1 MSALPGSLK
10 RARRR
15 VDGVILLNKPLGI
28 SSQQAVS
35 RVRHLFNAAKAGHTG
50 TLDPAADG
58 LLPICLGEATKFSHL
73 LLDADK
79 VYVATVRLGIV
90 TTTGDAEGEV
100 LESKPPETR
109 RAVVERALEK
119 FRGEIVQIPPM
130 HSALKHKGVPLYEY
144 ARKGVEIERQ
154 PRTIRIDE
162 LQVIDLKENYLK
174 IRVRCSKG
182 TYIRVLAAD
191 IGAALGCGASLSA
204 LTRTQAGVLSLAH
217 DAARTLEALK
227 ALPDSERARLL
238 LPVDTLL
245 ATMPAITVDAAEAE
259 RLLLGQKLG
268 LKHVRVTGFSRIY
281 GPNQRFLGL
290 VEVGEGGRT
299 VPHRMLAQDS
309 TVIAGEMATM
319 SNAMGAEISDVLLE
333 KSPS

>member
-1 MSALPGSLK
+1 MPVSSRK
-10 RARRR
+10 SMRRR

-58 LLPICLGEATKFSHL
+58 LLPVCLGEATKFSHL

-79 VYVATVRLGIV
+79 TYVATVRLGVV
-90 TTTGDAEGEV
+90 TSTGDAEGKV
-100 LESKPPETR
+100 IESKPAVTDRETLLHT
-109 RAVVERALEK
+109 LEK

-130 HSALKHKGVPLYEY
+130 HSALKHQGVPLYEY

-154 PRTIRIDE
+154 PRRITIHE
-162 LQVIDLKENYLK
+162 LQLIEIKDFSMR

-182 TYIRVLAAD
+182 TYIRVLAAN

-204 LTRTQAGVLSLAH
+204 LTRTQAGPLDLSHPVAC
-217 DAARTLEALK
+217 TLEQL
-227 ALPDSERARLL
+227 RAMPEADRQARL

-245 ATMPAITVDAAEAE
+245 NTLPALSVEATEAE

-268 LKHVRVTGFSRIY
+268 LKHARITGFARIY

-299 VPHRMLAQDS
+299 VPYRMLAQS
-309 TVIAGEMATM
+309 HET
-319 SNAMGAEISDVLLE
+319 MGAMNNEILE
-333 KSPS
+333 KTPG

>member
-1 MSALPGSLK
+1 MSAPKRGPRAPRAQHAK
-10 RARRR
+10 RALHR

-35 RVRHLFNAAKAGHTG
+35 RVRHAFNAAKAGHTG

-79 VYVATVRLGIV
+79 TYLATVRLGVV
-90 TTTGDAEGEV
+90 TNTGDAEGEIID
-100 LESKPPETR
+100 SKP
-109 RAVVERALEK
+109 AVTDRITILGALEQ
-119 FRGEIVQIPPM
+119 FRGELTQMPPM
-130 HSALKHKGVPLYEY
+130 HSALKHQGVPLYEY
-144 ARKGVEIERQ
+144 ARKGIEIERQ
-154 PRTIRIDE
+154 PRTIRIHD
-162 LQVIDLKENYLK
+162 LQLIEINDVFMK
-174 IRVRCSKG
+174 IRVHCSKG

-191 IGAALGCGASLSA
+191 IGSALGCGASLSG
-204 LTRTQAGVLSLAH
+204 LTRTQAGALELSH
-217 DAARTLEALK
+217 PAACTLEALQTMTE
-227 ALPDSERARLL
+227 ADRQARL

-245 ATMPAITVDAAEAE
+245 AALPVLTVDAAEAE

-268 LKHVRVTGFSRIY
+268 LKHAGITGFARIY

-299 VPHRMLAQDS
+299 VPYRMLAQS
-309 TVIAGEMATM
+309 QETNEASREET
-319 SNAMGAEISDVLLE
+319 LE
-333 KSPS
+333 ETPG

>member
-1 MSALPGSLK
+1 MNFRK
-10 RARRR
+10 RVRRP
-15 VDGVILLNKPLGI
+15 VDGVILLNKPRGI

-35 RVRHLFNAAKAGHTG
+35 RVRHLFSAAKAGHTG

-58 LLPICLGEATKFSHL
+58 LLPVCLGEATKFSHL

-79 VYVATVRLGIV
+79 TYIATVRLGVV

-100 LESKPPETR
+100 IESKPPVTDR
-109 RAVVERALEK
+109 SVILQVLEK
-119 FRGEIVQIPPM
+119 LRGGIEQTPPM
-130 HSALKHKGVPLYEY
+130 YSALKHQGVPLYEY
-144 ARKGVEIERQ
+144 ARKGVEIERK
-154 PRTIRIDE
+154 PRSIRIHE
-162 LQVIDLKENYLK
+162 LQLLDVADACMK

-204 LTRTQAGVLSLAH
+204 LTRVQAGALDLTHESAC
-217 DAARTLEALK
+217 TLESLNALS
-227 ALPDSERARLL
+227 DTEREALL

-245 ATMPAITVDAAEAE
+245 SGLPALNVEAAEAG

-268 LKHVRVTGFSRIY
+268 LKHARITGFARIY

-299 VPHRMLAQDS
+299 VPHRMLAQ
-309 TVIAGEMATM
+309 
-319 SNAMGAEISDVLLE
+319 SDVILE
-333 KSPS
+333 KTPH

>member
-1 MSALPGSLK
+1 MSAPTGSPK

-15 VDGVILLNKPLGI
+15 VDGVILLDKPLGI

-79 VYVATVRLGIV
+79 SYMATVRLGIV

-100 LESKPPETR
+100 VESKPPVTD
-109 RAVVERALEK
+109 RAVIERALEK
-119 FRGEIVQIPPM
+119 FRGDIIQVPPM
-130 HSALKHKGVPLYEY
+130 HSALKHRGVPLYEY

-154 PRTIRIDE
+154 PRTVRIE
-162 LQVIDLKENYLK
+162 VLQIIDLKENYLK
-174 IRVRCSKG
+174 IQVRCSKG

-204 LTRTQAGVLSLAH
+204 LTRTQAGALSLAH
-217 DAARTLEALK
+217 EAACTLDALRLMPEAGREARM
-227 ALPDSERARLL
+227 

-245 ATMPAITVDAAEAE
+245 VGLPVVNVDALEAE

-268 LKHVRVTGFSRIY
+268 LKKVEITGFARIY

-299 VPHRMLAQDS
+299 VPYRMLAQHVVISDS
-309 TVIAGEMATM
+309 T
-319 SNAMGAEISDVLLE
+319 SDVMLE
-333 KSPS
+333 KTHG

>member
-1 MSALPGSLK
+1 MSAPADSPK

-35 RVRHLFNAAKAGHTG
+35 RVRHLFHAAKAGHTG

-79 VYVATVRLGIV
+79 AYVATVRLGIV

-100 LESKPPETR
+100 LESKPPVTD
-109 RAVVERALEK
+109 RALIEQGLEK
-119 FRGEIVQIPPM
+119 FRGNIIQVPPM
-130 HSALKHKGVPLYEY
+130 HSALKHQGVPLYEY

-154 PRTIRIDE
+154 PRKVRIDE
-162 LQVIDLKENYLK
+162 LQVIDIKENYLK

-204 LTRTQAGVLSLAH
+204 LTRTQAGALSLMH
-217 DAARTLEALK
+217 DAARTLEELK
-227 ALPDSERARLL
+227 ALVESERARLL

-245 ATMPAITVDAAEAE
+245 AALPPITVDTAEAE

-268 LKHVRVTGFSRIY
+268 LKYVRITGFARIY

-299 VPHRMLAQDS
+299 VPHRMLAQDAS
-309 TVIAGEMATM
+309 VIAGD
-319 SNAMGAEISDVLLE
+319 NAAMGTQIGAEISDVILE
-333 KSPS
+333 KSPV